1 MFVMQEEVEVESTTL
16 RAGKSLAVAEVT
28 LRGIPSGDIVAQGRH
43 TKFLAIGGRG
53 KL

>member
-1 MFVMQEEVEVESTTL
+1 MEVESVTL

-28 LRGIPSGDIVAQGRH
+28 LRRIPSGEIVAQGRH
-43 TKFLAIGGRG
+43 TKFLAIGQKA